1 MEPPL
6 PQPPSLFLLS
16 KKQRNA
22 LAESNA
28 DVRALLA
35 EGGELKGQLRAPLRF
50 RERQICFREASADE
64 ARPEQ
69 KKALNADQPY

>member
-1 MEPPL
+1 MERL
-6 PQPPSLFLLS
+6 LHTIRCAFRGSTAQQALHLS
-16 KKQRNA
+16 K
-22 LAESNA
+22 A
-28 DVRALLA
+28 DVRALLV
-35 EGGELKGQLRAPLRF
+35 GGELKGQLRASRSF

>member
-1 MEPPL
+1 M
-6 PQPPSLFLLS
+6 S
-16 KKQRNA
+16 K
-22 LAESNA
+22 A
-28 DVRALLA
+28 DVRALLV
-35 EGGELKGQLRAPLRF
+35 GGEELKGQLRAPLSF